1 MSAPFGHVYLVD
13 DDAEIRMH
21 LAALLQRYGYSV
33 GAYESAETYLSESVE
48 VMPAVLVL
56 DVRMPGLSGV
66 QLQKKLLETGRGT
79 PIVFISGECRTD
91 EIIEGFRAGAVE
103 FLTKPFP
110 IEALLQAIEKGIR
123 KDIER
128 DNLLRKA
135 HLVSQRM
142 ARLTP
147 RERVFMLRMLDGHSN
162 KEIATLENVTADN
175 IKKYRS
181 TILEKMGLKSLAQLI
196 ILCREAGLDPAKVHP
211 RKAS

>member
-21 LAALLQRYGYSV
+21 LAALLKRYGYSV
-33 GAYESAETYLSESVE
+33 GAYESAEAYLSQSVE
-48 VMPAVLVL
+48 VMPAVLIL
-56 DVRMPGLSGV
+56 DVRMPGISGV

-79 PIVFISGECRTD
+79 PVVFISGECRTD

-123 KDIER
+123 KDVER
-128 DNLLRKA
+128 DNLKRKSY
-135 HLVSQRM
+135 LVSQRM
-142 ARLTP
+142 TKLTP
-147 RERVFMLRMLDGHSN
+147 RERDFMLRMLDGHSN
-162 KEIATLENVTADN
+162 KEIAELEGVTADN

-181 TILEKMGLKSLAQLI
+181 AILGKMGLKTLAELI
-196 ILCREAGLDPAKVHP
+196 ILCREAGLDPAKVAA
-211 RKAS
+211 KSAN